1 MTRYPPPVRVTLAD
15 QLVGHLVD
23 AIVRGDHPPGSRL
36 PPEDKLSEL
45 AAVSRLTVREA
56 IKVLRLKGVVRVE
69 QGRGTFVNPP
79 SRWAPLD
86 PTLLAARTASVH
98 DAGELAKKLTEARRL
113 VEVGV
118 AELAAERR
126 SMADLRVLERE
137 LAAMY
142 AGLDDVEAF
151 SEADIAFHAALMVAG
166 DNSFVAALFEPI
178 AALLRQV
185 RRETSRT
192 RAAREQ
198 AIAWHTRILEAV
210 RAGSRAEARV
220 AMEGHM
226 DETSATLDAVIGEG
240 GLHLSEPEAGQAR
253 ARGLTA
259 ASAFVSF
266 EPEGQK
272 IR

>member
-1 MTRYPPPVRVTLAD
+1 MPLAD

-56 IKVLRLKGVVRVE
+56 IKVLQLKGVVRVE
-69 QGRGTFVNPP
+69 QGRGTFVNPV
-79 SRWAPLD
+79 SLWAPLD
-86 PTLLAARTASVH
+86 PALLAARAANAREA
-98 DAGELAKKLTEARRL
+98 DELAVKLTEARRL

-126 SMADLRVLERE
+126 SPEDLLSLERT
-137 LAAMY
+137 LADMRARIE
-142 AGLDDVEAF
+142 DVEAF
-151 SEADIAFHAALMVAG
+151 SEADIAFHAALMTAA
-166 DNSFVAALFEPI
+166 DNPFVAALFEPV
-178 AALLRQV
+178 AALLLRI
-185 RRETSRT
+185 RRETSRSPV
-192 RAAREQ
+192 ARRK

-210 RAGSRAEARV
+210 RAGSRIDARA

-226 DETSATLDAVIGEG
+226 DDTFTNLADAARLDGR
-240 GLHLSEPEAGQAR
+240 LR
-253 ARGLTA
+253 
-259 ASAFVSF
+259 
-266 EPEGQK
+266 